1 MDSRNPAPAAAGVFE
16 SGPLRGKEF
25 TFRRPAAAPE
35 PASAAGAAPS
45 ERELIADLQRQL
57 EALTVE
63 VRTIKTEVEEARRAQ
78 ARRNASP
85 PPPNEKYTGSP
96 STGKI
101 HKVSK
106 VSGQNPTCPAL
117 RMKGKILWPE
127 FSSEEALRASDPKY
141 NKEGARCRNCWR

>member
-63 VRTIKTEVEEARRAQ
+63 VRTIKTEVEEGQRPAPPQPAARKLGATHLLLHRT
-78 ARRNASP
+78 RKPDVPGP
-85 PPPNEKYTGSP
+85 PHEGEDPL
-96 STGKI
+96 
-101 HKVSK
+101 
-106 VSGQNPTCPAL
+106 A
-117 RMKGKILWPE
+117 E

>member
-35 PASAAGAAPS
+35 PASAAGAAPPNAS
-45 ERELIADLQRQL
+45 SSPTSSGSWRRSRWSPPRASSAQRISSSTEREVHR
-57 EALTVE
+57 
-63 VRTIKTEVEEARRAQ
+63 
-78 ARRNASP
+78 
-85 PPPNEKYTGSP
+85 SP

-117 RMKGKILWPE
+117 RV
-127 FSSEEALRASDPKY
+127 RT
-141 NKEGARCRNCWR
+141 ARVPRL

>member
-1 MDSRNPAPAAAGVFE
+1 MDSRNPAPAAAGVFD
-16 SGPLRGKEF
+16 S
-25 TFRRPAAAPE
+25 PE

-63 VRTIKTEVEEARRAQ
+63 VRTIKTEVEEGQRPAPPAARRAQ